1 MNQVGSKPLAEFPCC
16 RTPVGAG
23 RGSLRTADPLRASLP
38 FAELGAARGC
48 RRHRRVTGAPGRDSA
63 DPAPPAF
70 IAYSPL
76 KPWECKKAANPS
88 GAPEAAGMWHWGDR
102 PGSPRPAAGGGSRGQ
117 RPGCS
122 CGCSSC
128 TPCSRWDRG
137 FLLLLSPWQCRE
149 MAVRRP
155 CHSRQS
161 SCLPPSPGTSHSR
174 RGPTTLSIAPGGAR
188 VLKALAETLIF
199 WLLPDFPHDLIKYSL
214 GFRIPAFS
222 LRTVDNCAV
231 L

>member
-1 MNQVGSKPLAEFPCC
+1 MLPHPCGGRQGEPEDRRPAPGIASLC
-16 RTPVGAG
+16 RAG
-23 RGSLRTADPLRASLP
+23 RSA
-38 FAELGAARGC
+38 GC
-48 RRHRRVTGAPGRDSA
+48 SRHRRVTGAPGRDSA
-63 DPAPPAF
+63 GPAPPAF
-70 IAYSPL
+70 IAYGSL

-88 GAPEAAGMWHWGDR
+88 GAPEAAGMRHWGDR

-188 VLKALAETLIF
+188 VLKALAETLTF
-199 WLLPDFPHDLIKYSL
+199 WLLPDFPHDLIKYGF